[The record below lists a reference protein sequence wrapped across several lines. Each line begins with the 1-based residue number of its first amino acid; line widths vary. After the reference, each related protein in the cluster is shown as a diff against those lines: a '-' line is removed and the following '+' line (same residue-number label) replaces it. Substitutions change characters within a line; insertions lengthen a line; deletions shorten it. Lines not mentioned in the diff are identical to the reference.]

1 MADIKEVIHV
11 TVFHGERESFSCA
24 KLATIL
30 IRYEMKNFCFLG
42 AMALM
47 LSSCFTHTYMVGDGS
62 QTGVEVKEKN
72 YFVMYGLVPIST
84 SNPHMMAGG
93 AENYEVTTSHTFID
107 GILNSLTFGIY
118 NPTTTVVRK

>member
-1 MADIKEVIHV
+1 
-11 TVFHGERESFSCA
+11 
-24 KLATIL
+24 
-30 IRYEMKNFCFLG
+30 
-42 AMALM
+42 M
-47 LSSCFTHTYMVGDGS
+47 LSSCYTHTYMVGDGP

-72 YFVMYGLVPIST
+72 HFVIYGLVPIAT

-118 NPTTTVVRK
+118 NPTTTVIRK

>member
-1 MADIKEVIHV
+1 
-11 TVFHGERESFSCA
+11 
-24 KLATIL
+24 
-30 IRYEMKNFCFLG
+30 
-42 AMALM
+42 M
-47 LSSCFTHTYMVGDGS
+47 LSSCYTHTYMVGDGP

-72 YFVMYGLVPIST
+72 HFVIYGLVPIAT

-107 GILNSLTFGIY
+107 GLLNQLTLGIY

>member
-1 MADIKEVIHV
+1 
-11 TVFHGERESFSCA
+11 
-24 KLATIL
+24 
-30 IRYEMKNFCFLG
+30 
-42 AMALM
+42 M
-47 LSSCFTHTYMVGDGS
+47 LSSCYTHTYMVGNGP

-72 YFVMYGLVPIST
+72 HFVIYGLVPIAT

>member
-1 MADIKEVIHV
+1 
-11 TVFHGERESFSCA
+11 
-24 KLATIL
+24 
-30 IRYEMKNFCFLG
+30 
-42 AMALM
+42 
-47 LSSCFTHTYMVGDGS
+47 MVGNGP

-72 YFVMYGLVPIST
+72 HFVIYGLVPIAT

>member
-1 MADIKEVIHV
+1 
-11 TVFHGERESFSCA
+11 
-24 KLATIL
+24 
-30 IRYEMKNFCFLG
+30 
-42 AMALM
+42 
-47 LSSCFTHTYMVGDGS
+47 MVGNGP

-72 YFVMYGLVPIST
+72 HFVLAGLVPIST

>member
-1 MADIKEVIHV
+1 
-11 TVFHGERESFSCA
+11 
-24 KLATIL
+24 
-30 IRYEMKNFCFLG
+30 
-42 AMALM
+42 M
-47 LSSCFTHTYMVGDGS
+47 LSSCYTHTYMVGDGP

-72 YFVMYGLVPIST
+72 HFVIYGLVPIAT

>member
-1 MADIKEVIHV
+1 
-11 TVFHGERESFSCA
+11 
-24 KLATIL
+24 
-30 IRYEMKNFCFLG
+30 MKNFCFLG
-42 AMALM
+42 AMVLM
-47 LSSCFTHTYMVGDGS
+47 LSSCYTHTYMVGNGP

-72 YFVMYGLVPIST
+72 HFVIYGLVPIAT